1 VKARLLAFS
10 ILVVFG
16 IIRMPIEARLERKQR
31 ELHYH
36 GAKFSLS
43 TRQRLGQMGFVAALS
58 GFRALVA
65 DALWLEA
72 HSAWQRT
79 EWGRLKV
86 LCDAVTSLQPRNL
99 TFWDMSAWHMAYN
112 ASAAAARD
120 EKQPRE
126 ALRLKAEREYWKL
139 GEDFY
144 KRGIENNPDRA
155 LLFEGLGRVYTE
167 KFKDHYRAY
176 EMFEE
181 ASKRPDAMAYTH
193 RFAAYELAKVPGKE
207 SEAYSRLKAL
217 YDKGEDEHLPTLLK
231 LLGELE
237 EKLNVPAKDRT
248 YNPASQS
255 PPN

>member
-1 VKARLLAFS
+1 VKARLLAFI
-10 ILVVFG
+10 ILVIFG
-16 IIRMPIEARLERKQR
+16 IVRMPIEARLEKKQR

-36 GAKFSLS
+36 GARLTLD

-65 DALWLEA
+65 DVLWIEA

-79 EWGRLKV
+79 EWGRMKV
-86 LCDAVTSLQPRNL
+86 LFDTVTALQPRNL
-99 TFWDMSAWHMAYN
+99 VFWDMAGWHMAYN
-112 ASAAAARD
+112 ASVAALRD
-120 EKQPRE
+120 ESQPRE
-126 ALRLKAEREYWKL
+126 ALRLKAQREYWRM

-144 KRGIENNPDRA
+144 KRGIQNNPDHA
-155 LLFEGLGRVYTE
+155 FLFEGLGRVYRE
-167 KFKDHYRAY
+167 KFQDHYRAY
-176 EMFEE
+176 QMFEE

-193 RFAAYELAKVPGKE
+193 RFAAYELAAVPGMEK
-207 SEAYSRLKAL
+207 EAYARLKAL

-237 EKLNVPAKDRT
+237 EKLNVPAKDRI
-248 YNPASQS
+248 YSPAAP